1 MSTAAAPRHPGA
13 FAALAGGVMT
23 LGLSP
28 VVFRLSVLG
37 PSATAVHRVLLALP
51 FLALWM
57 YLEQRGR
64 HQLYHLPRRD
74 WQILILAGVLWT
86 GDLVFWHWGLTLTT
100 IANCNLISMVGPIFV
115 TLGAWLLFREHITLG
130 FMAGLALALGGA
142 AALTVASAELGL
154 RHLLGDAMAM
164 GAAACFAGYLLAVK
178 RLRGGLPTGT
188 IMFFTCLFS
197 LPGLVISSIVSG
209 ETMVPP
215 SLAAWAA
222 VLALAV
228 VGQVGGQAFIAIA
241 LKRVPASLTSAAMM
255 IQPFLAIF
263 FGWLILGERATL
275 FQLAMGLVV
284 LGGIVIAQRFS
295 AKPAQPSRSLPR

>member
-1 MSTAAAPRHPGA
+1 MTPAAAYHPGA
-13 FAALAGGVMT
+13 LAALAGGVVT

-28 VVFRLSVLG
+28 IMFRLSVLG
-37 PSATAVHRVLLALP
+37 PSASAVHRVLLALP

-64 HQLYHLPRRD
+64 HQLFNLPRRD
-74 WQILILAGVLWT
+74 WLILILSGVLWT

-115 TLGAWLLFREHITLG
+115 TLGAWLLFREHITPG
-130 FMAGLALALGGA
+130 FVAGLALALGGA
-142 AALTVASAELGL
+142 GALTIASAELGMK
-154 RHLLGDAMAM
+154 HILGAGLAM

-178 RLRGGLPTGT
+178 RLRSGLPTGT

-197 LPGLVISSIVSG
+197 LPGLVVSSLVSG
-209 ETMVPP
+209 ETMIAPT
-215 SLAAWAA
+215 LAGWAA
-222 VLALAV
+222 LLALAL

-263 FGWLILGERATL
+263 FGWLILGESATL

-284 LGGIVIAQRFS
+284 LCGIVIAQRFG
-295 AKPAQPSRSLPR
+295 AKPNQPSRSGSL